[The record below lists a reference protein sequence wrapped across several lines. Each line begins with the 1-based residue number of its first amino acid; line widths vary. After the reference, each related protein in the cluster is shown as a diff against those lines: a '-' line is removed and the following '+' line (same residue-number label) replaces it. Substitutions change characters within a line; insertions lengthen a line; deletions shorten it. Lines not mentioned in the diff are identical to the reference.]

1 MAGRCKKERPTELRE
16 PKVANVA
23 LEVSSKSGAHMSARD
38 KFRLRKAMQQFARA
52 ALDHRPPEAPL
63 DSGDGP

>member
-1 MAGRCKKERPTELRE
+1 MAGRHKKKLPKE
-16 PKVANVA
+16 PHKPQVANVV
-23 LEVSSKSGAHMSARD
+23 LQVSSKSGAPVTARD